1 MCCVQVRVAR
11 GGRRREARALV
22 QPRRLDALPGRRLPV
37 RQVQTA
43 HRLRGRH
50 AGKQPAHAGV
60 SAAAGRAGRR
70 PRQPGLR
77 AAAQTDAYA
86 PPPTKPPVLERD
98 LEVKRERRR
107 DKCEEAGRRK
117 RWRGIVLRI

>member
-1 MCCVQVRVAR
+1 MQVQVTR

-22 QPRRLDALPGRRLPV
+22 QSGRHDALPGRRLPV

-50 AGKQPAHAGV
+50 AGQQPAHAGV

-77 AAAQTDAYA
+77 AAAQTNAHA
-86 PPPTKPPVLERD
+86 PPPPKPPVLERD
-98 LEVKRERRR
+98 LEEETRGEAR
-107 DKCEEAGRRK
+107 EEAGQ
-117 RWRGIVLRI
+117 V